1 MITDALLNIAS
12 EEFMTVPA
20 KPNGTNKIRT
30 LIADDQ
36 LLARELLRRM
46 LRDEPDIDIVAMP
59 TSGRETVDAIN
70 LLAPDLVFL
79 DVQMPE
85 LDGFAVLKKI
95 TLERMPVIVFVTAND
110 DFARRAFDVHALDY
124 LVKPCSLVRFQTTL
138 QRAREQIERN
148 QTGKMQEKLSALLED
163 LKPDPKQT
171 ERIAVKSGGRIVF
184 LRLSEVDWV
193 EAADN
198 YVKLHVGNDSH
209 LLRNTMNAF
218 ETRLPKESFL
228 RISRSAIVNVEHI
241 KELHPMF
248 HGEYVVVLRNGTRL
262 TLTRGYREKLQQL
275 GLS

>member
-1 MITDALLNIAS
+1 MTFHISGQRVIMTRDALLNIDS
-12 EEFMTVPA
+12 EEPMTVPA
-20 KPNGTNKIRT
+20 RTNGPMKIRT

-46 LRDEPDIDIVAMP
+46 LRDEPDIEIVAMP

-138 QRAREQIERN
+138 QRARDQIEPN
-148 QTGKMQEKLSALLED
+148 QTD
-163 LKPDPKQT
+163 
-171 ERIAVKSGGRIVF
+171 RIAVKSGGRIVF

-209 LLRNTMNAF
+209 LLRNTMNA
-218 ETRLPKESFL
+218 
-228 RISRSAIVNVEHI
+228 
-241 KELHPMF
+241 
-248 HGEYVVVLRNGTRL
+248 
-262 TLTRGYREKLQQL
+262 
-275 GLS
+275 